1 MPVSAKVV
9 LLVTLKSLA
18 RTELNM
24 IGYLVSN
31 VPMLET
37 LVEEVP
43 DALGAVTVP
52 ALIVSVSPLAS
63 PSVVLPFAA
72 RDPLIIS
79 VVALVVPVNVAAAK
93 VPLVHCPPGPKLGVA
108 PKTEDAHTERIR
120 IIFFI

>member
-24 IGYLVSN
+24 TGYLVSN

-43 DALGAVTVP
+43 DAFGAVTVP

-63 PSVVLPFAA
+63 PKVVLPFALVE
-72 RDPLIIS
+72 PLIFK
-79 VVALVVPVNVAAAK
+79 VAALVVPVNVAAEN

-108 PKTEDAHTERIR
+108 AKAEDAHTERTR
-120 IIFFI
+120 NIFFI